1 MLDWQGTLNPK
12 GKLDGKVRVRSNC
25 INPTHLPTY
34 LPTCRKTYL
43 PVGRPTYPPTY
54 LPTYLPTTYL
64 PTLNPKGK
72 LDAKVRVRSDGRN
85 PFALQAVWMKAGEN
99 EQVLLLPIII
109 SSIVMIIW
117 S

>member
-1 MLDWQGTLNPK
+1 MCMLDWQG
-12 GKLDGKVRVRSNC
+12 
-25 INPTHLPTY
+25 
-34 LPTCRKTYL
+34 
-43 PVGRPTYPPTY
+43 
-54 LPTYLPTTYL
+54 
-64 PTLNPKGK
+64 TLNPKGK

-109 SSIVMIIW
+109 SSIVMMIW